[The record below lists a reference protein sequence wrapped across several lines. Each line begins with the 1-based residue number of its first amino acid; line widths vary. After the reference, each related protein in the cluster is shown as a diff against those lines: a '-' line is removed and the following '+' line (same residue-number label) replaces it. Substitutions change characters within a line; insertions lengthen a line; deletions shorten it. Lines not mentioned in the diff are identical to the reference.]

1 MQMLFLA
8 CRTYKNWWWA
18 GFGPQAVVLL
28 IPDLDHLSSYLKKS
42 QILLLGVKSWE
53 LVRNARSRVPTQTDG
68 IRICSLSRIPWMIR
82 GPL

>member
-28 IPDLDHLSSYLKKS
+28 IPDLDHLSSYLKKIS
-42 QILLLGVKSWE
+42 NPTTWSEILG
-53 LVRNARSRVPTQTDG
+53 A
-68 IRICSLSRIPWMIR
+68 C
-82 GPL
+82 